1 MDYDSSL
8 FAGIKIHYSEVGI
21 IRRSNS
27 QTMLDNDDAEDSD
40 SSSDCSVKAYFREQA
55 EIIKSMNKQK
65 KDALT
70 KQAPITS

>member
-1 MDYDSSL
+1 MDNDASL

-27 QTMLDNDDAEDSD
+27 QTMLDEAEDSD

-55 EIIKSMNKQK
+55 ELIKSMNKQK
-65 KDALT
+65 KEAKMMQT
-70 KQAPITS
+70 

>member
-1 MDYDSSL
+1 MDYDASL

-27 QTMLDNDDAEDSD
+27 QTMLDNDAEAEDSD

-55 EIIKSMNKQK
+55 EIIK
-65 KDALT
+65 
-70 KQAPITS
+70 